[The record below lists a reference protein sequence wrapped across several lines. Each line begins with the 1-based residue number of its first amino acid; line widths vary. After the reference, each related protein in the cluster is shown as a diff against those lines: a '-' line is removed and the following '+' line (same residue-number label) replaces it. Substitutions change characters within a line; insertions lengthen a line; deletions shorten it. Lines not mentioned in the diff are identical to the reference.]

1 MDDLA
6 SWRIS
11 GPFNG
16 LPLLSRA
23 DFPPVTLPPAALKL
37 RAWIEAVA
45 GRSNMVLR
53 LEIVEQF
60 EMRFTIE
67 QFEVTVEQFVEIEQ
81 FEMSVQQFERA
92 EQIEMAKQSVVR
104 AATRAAAEIFSCAFG
119 GTSVKSRSCAFGGG
133 ISFPPDGCMRAHRAE
148 V

>member
-1 MDDLA
+1 MVSGLQCTFGR
-6 SWRIS
+6 RIVAVHS
-11 GPFNG
+11 ALRTVAHTATPKRTAHTAL
-16 LPLLSRA
+16 LP
-23 DFPPVTLPPAALKL
+23 
-37 RAWIEAVA
+37 
-45 GRSNMVLR
+45 
-53 LEIVEQF
+53 LEIVGQF
-60 EMRFTIE
+60 EVRFTVE

-148 V
+148 AQ